1 MSKVL
6 RRREEIRDWVLARG
20 GAPMLEDVPDGTREQ
35 ALLQLTFGQH
45 ALNADHNEG
54 PDPIGGF
61 SLVSW
66 DEWFSALEREKLAL
80 KVNDEVPGA
89 LDNSFEFVEGD
100 GQGVTTDAAKQPAPG
115 SVARPGEYDP
125 RND

>member
-1 MSKVL
+1 MAKIL
-6 RRREEIRDWVLARG
+6 HRREDIRDWVIARG
-20 GAPMLEDVPDGTREQ
+20 GAPMLEDLPDGTHEQ

-54 PDPIGGF
+54 PDPLGGF

-66 DEWFSALEREKLAL
+66 DEWFAAFDRQKLAL

-89 LDNSFEFVEGD
+89 LDNGYAFV
-100 GQGVTTDAAKQPAPG
+100 
-115 SVARPGEYDP
+115 P
-125 RND
+125 R